1 MLCRG
6 VTMAAAALVL
16 LAALPDD
23 GLSLQEKR
31 ARRGSDR
38 RVEKAERSVSVWK
51 TPARPPERPSRPVR
65 EAARGDV
72 RGAAGEKAQARVVQN
87 HAKELRRKLERARP
101 ADRQNGRDEERA
113 EVRSV
118 GDPSLWRHV
127 PTGGEPIRA
136 VRRRVSGE
144 RWHYDRSYVHHT
156 HDHGHWFWHDDPFWF
171 GHDHVFVFRRGHGHL
186 LHHHHH
192 GFGHHHG
199 LVLHHGFFHDF
210 LFHHHGHVH
219 FVILVVLEPV
229 YGVVPVYTAP
239 YGWVIEERDVEELVA
254 RRMRGAVY
262 TAESC
267 ALLEIVTRQGSVLR
281 IAVDP
286 ADFGAEN
293 VGELRDVLEEAL
305 AATGE
310 LDLEDLAG
318 VRHVI
323 PRSSIEEI
331 RGTAC
336 NVD

>member
-1 MLCRG
+1 M
-6 VTMAAAALVL
+6 
-16 LAALPDD
+16 
-23 GLSLQEKR
+23 
-31 ARRGSDR
+31 
-38 RVEKAERSVSVWK
+38 
-51 TPARPPERPSRPVR
+51 
-65 EAARGDV
+65 
-72 RGAAGEKAQARVVQN
+72 VVQN
-87 HAKELRRKLERARP
+87 HAKELRRKLEHARP
-101 ADRQNGRDEERA
+101 ADRQNGRDEERG

-127 PTGGEPIRA
+127 PTGARRADRRAERTGGEPIRA
-136 VRRRVSGE
+136 VR
-144 RWHYDRSYVHHT
+144 

-199 LVLHHGFFHDF
+199 LYLHHGFFHDF

-239 YGWVIEERDVEELVA
+239 YGWVIEERDVEDLVA
-254 RRMRGAVY
+254 RRVRGAVY

-281 IAVDP
+281 ITVDP

-293 VGELRDVLEEAL
+293 VGALRDVLEEAL

-336 NVD
+336 DVD